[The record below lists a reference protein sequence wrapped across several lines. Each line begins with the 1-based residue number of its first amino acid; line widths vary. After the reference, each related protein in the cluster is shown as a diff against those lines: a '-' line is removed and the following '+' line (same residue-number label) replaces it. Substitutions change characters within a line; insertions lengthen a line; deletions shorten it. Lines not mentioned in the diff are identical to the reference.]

1 VVLVEVQTETN
12 PQKQETIMTLYCGID
27 LHSNNSVVAVLDE
40 QDRTV
45 YEKRL
50 PNDLETIIEVL
61 CIYQAE
67 LAACV
72 VESTYNWYWLVDG
85 LMAAGFVVRLA
96 HTSALPEYSGL
107 KYSNDFSDARHLA
120 HLLRLGLLPTGYIY
134 PKEERALR
142 DLLRRR
148 LLLVRQRSLHHVSLQ
163 SLIARHSGQRLNTLQ
178 IKMLTRKQLA
188 DYLQGHALLG
198 GEITRQARCW
208 LETAVKRI
216 DGELQRHIKP
226 REDYQLLQSIPGVG
240 PVLGT
245 TIALETGTIER
256 FASAGNYASYARC
269 VKSEKISNGKYKGQ
283 GNKKNGNKYLAWAF
297 MEAGHYGAIWN
308 PRINRYYQRK
318 KAKAHI
324 MVAKKAVANK
334 LARACYHMLKRGEVF
349 DVTRAFS

>member
-1 VVLVEVQTETN
+1 
-12 PQKQETIMTLYCGID
+12 MTLYCGID
-27 LHSNNSVVAVLDE
+27 LHCNNSVVAVLDE
-40 QDRTV
+40 SDRTI

-50 PNDLETIIEVL
+50 ANDLETIIGVL
-61 CIYQAE
+61 HNYQAE

-85 LMAAGFVVRLA
+85 LMAAGFPVQLA

-107 KYSNDFSDARHLA
+107 KYSNDFSDARQLA

-148 LLLVRQRSLHHVSLQ
+148 LLLVQQRSLHHVSLQ
-163 SLIARHSGQRLNTLQ
+163 SLIARHSGQRLNTHQ
-178 IKMLTRKQLA
+178 IKTLAKEQLA
-188 DYLQGHALLG
+188 DYLQGHALLS
-198 GEITRQARCW
+198 GEITHQARCW
-208 LETAVKRI
+208 LERAVRRI
-216 DGELQRHIKP
+216 EQELQLQIKP
-226 REDYQLLQSIPGVG
+226 RQDYQLLQSVPGIG

-269 VKSEKISNGKYKGQ
+269 VKSEKISNGKRKGQ

-308 PRINRYYQRK
+308 PRIKSYYQRK
-318 KAKAHI
+318 KDKGHI

-334 LARACYHMLKRGEVF
+334 LARACYHMLKRGEEF

>member
-1 VVLVEVQTETN
+1 
-12 PQKQETIMTLYCGID
+12 
-27 LHSNNSVVAVLDE
+27 
-40 QDRTV
+40 
-45 YEKRL
+45 
-50 PNDLETIIEVL
+50 
-61 CIYQAE
+61 
-67 LAACV
+67 
-72 VESTYNWYWLVDG
+72 
-85 LMAAGFVVRLA
+85 
-96 HTSALPEYSGL
+96 
-107 KYSNDFSDARHLA
+107 LA